1 MSVADLRL
9 ETQVLLLVV
18 CAYRKGMGQVTK
30 TELNQ
35 QTARVLA
42 RVAAGEKLTVTDRGR
57 PIAQLSPPEKDVWAE
72 LIASGRVTLP
82 TASGALTTPAAH
94 TTQST
99 WQILDDLRSD
109 RL

>member
-1 MSVADLRL
+1 MA
-9 ETQVLLLVV
+9 E
-18 CAYRKGMGQVTK
+18 VTK

-57 PIAQLSPPEKDVWAE
+57 PIAQLSPPEKDAWSE
-72 LIASGRVTLP
+72 LVASGRVTLP
-82 TASGALTTPAAH
+82 TASGALTSPATRTAQ
-94 TTQST
+94 TTRE
-99 WQILDDLRSD
+99 ILDDLRSD